1 MSKFNLNK
9 EVVFLFSSQMSMNA
23 NLDHITAVLT
33 LNAITLLGHL
43 PALAIRDTQEM
54 GWIAKVRLA

>member
-9 EVVFLFSSQMSMNA
+9 EVVFLFSSKMSMSA